1 MTMERQPLRYFSLW
15 LTIAWLLVAVVLYSS
30 LTSSPIQTPNIEYGD
45 KIGHFFAY
53 FTLVFWFCQLYKN
66 RSHILLFVLF
76 VTMGVV
82 IELIQGQTGYRT
94 FEVADMLANSL
105 GAVMGWLLVRFYV
118 AEMLLTIEM
127 WLLQKL

>member
-82 IELIQGQTGYRT
+82 IELIQGQTSYRT

>member
-1 MTMERQPLRYFSLW
+1 MKRQPLRYFQLW
-15 LTIAWLLVAVVLYSS
+15 LTIGWLLVTVVLYSS
-30 LTSSPIQTPNIEYGD
+30 LTSSPIQTPGIEYGD

-66 RSHILLFVLF
+66 RSHILLFMLF
-76 VTMGVV
+76 VMMGVV
-82 IELIQGQTGYRT
+82 VEFIQGQTGYRT

-127 WLLQKL
+127 RLLQK

>member
-1 MTMERQPLRYFSLW
+1 MTMKRQPLRYFQLW
-15 LTIAWLLVAVVLYSS
+15 LTIGWLLVTVVLYSS
-30 LTSSPIQTPNIEYGD
+30 LTSSPIQTPGIEYGD

-66 RSHILLFVLF
+66 RSHILLFMLF
-76 VTMGVV
+76 VMMGVV
-82 IELIQGQTGYRT
+82 VEFIQGQTGYRT

-127 WLLQKL
+127 RLLQK

>member
-1 MTMERQPLRYFSLW
+1 MTMEQQPLRYFQLW
-15 LTIAWLLVAVVLYSS
+15 LAIGWLLVAVVLYSS
-30 LTSSPIQTPNIEYGD
+30 LTSSPIQMPGIEYGD

-66 RSHILLFVLF
+66 RSHILLFMLF
-76 VTMGVV
+76 VMMGVV
-82 IELIQGQTGYRT
+82 VELIQGQTGYRT

-127 WLLQKL
+127 WLLQK